1 MNFIYVIFRL
11 DQTCCAVYKTGKG
24 TIYGHLEFTLNLPKN
39 LLLRKL
45 KQIIKEE
52 KAKVK
57 KSLAKLKKA
66 VDECMPTVMVSYQV
80 SFKRIEDAR

>member
-1 MNFIYVIFRL
+1 MFLFRL
-11 DQTCCAVYKTGKG
+11 EQRCNVAYKAGKG
-24 TIYGHLEFTLNLPKN
+24 IVYGHLEYSLNLPKN

-45 KQIIKEE
+45 KQIVKEE

-66 VDECMPTVMVSYQV
+66 VDDCMPGVMVNYQV
-80 SFKRIEDAR
+80 SFKRIEEAR